1 MNFNCW
7 SKFWRTFFVFIC
19 ILLNFILASFVLNIP
34 YYIYYNQ
41 ISFNITTETSQQIT
55 LIHYCVAR
63 FPSPNLEITLTM
75 YTVLI
80 SYVLPLLTIIFC
92 YARMM
97 IKILKNAKNQ
107 LFEEYKSISNK
118 SIRQDDLNSMITD
131 QTINQTEIKV
141 CIYF

>member
-1 MNFNCW
+1 MN
-7 SKFWRTFFVFIC
+7 
-19 ILLNFILASFVLNIP
+19 LP

-41 ISFNITTETSQQIT
+41 ISFNTTTETNQQIT
-55 LIHYCVAR
+55 MIHYCIAR

-97 IKILKNAKNQ
+97 IKILRNAKNQ
-107 LFEEYKSISNK
+107 LFEEYKFK
-118 SIRQDDLNSMITD
+118 SKKSLQRQDDLNQIAISPPLST
-131 QTINQTEIKV
+131 NQTESQV
-141 CIYF
+141 DQFYY